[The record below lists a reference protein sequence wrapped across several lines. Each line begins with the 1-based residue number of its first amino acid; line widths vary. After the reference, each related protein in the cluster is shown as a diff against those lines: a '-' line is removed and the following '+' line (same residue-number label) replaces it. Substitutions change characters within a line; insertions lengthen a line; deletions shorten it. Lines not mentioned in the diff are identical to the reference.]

1 MGVFT
6 QLLFG
11 VACAVGAYVF
21 YKLRNELV
29 FTLQEMK
36 LIALFDSLTLFQK
49 VLRYVG
55 HVLTVVFAA
64 MVALYAIGALTF
76 FGSVLKGL
84 L

>member
-1 MGVFT
+1 MFT
-6 QLLFG
+6 QLFYG
-11 VACAVGAYVF
+11 VACVVGAYVF

-36 LIALFDSLTLFQK
+36 LIALFDSLTWFQK

-55 HVLTVVFAA
+55 HVMTVIFAA
-64 MVALYAIGALTF
+64 LVALYAIGALTF
-76 FGSVLKGL
+76 FGNVIGGL